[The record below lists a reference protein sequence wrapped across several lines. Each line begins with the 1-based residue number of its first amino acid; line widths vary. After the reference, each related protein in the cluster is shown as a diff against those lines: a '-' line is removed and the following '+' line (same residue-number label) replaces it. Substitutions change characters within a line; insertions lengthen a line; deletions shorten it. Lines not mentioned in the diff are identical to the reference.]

1 MGLPRTGELVRI
13 TGTLIQDDSDVS
25 LEVELSDTVN
35 TLHLEDIVNERVELV
50 RSSQPKRQLSQ
61 WFLPAMTWG
70 RRRARLTKP
79 FLEPGFVPR
88 PIPTSFPKHVTAPK
102 SLGIQENM
110 VRSRV
115 TGNDDWTSG
124 PTPNEFDEVQLFEP
138 VMTSVDSFGRIEFSE
153 PISRNG
159 GSTKSARRWLL
170 PILVGFGLV
179 AAIGTYLFT
188 RQDSE
193 LIIPLQSRSCVF
205 RVDNEVID
213 DSCFSFEFKGIK
225 RLVGI

>member
-1 MGLPRTGELVRI
+1 
-13 TGTLIQDDSDVS
+13 
-25 LEVELSDTVN
+25 
-35 TLHLEDIVNERVELV
+35 
-50 RSSQPKRQLSQ
+50 
-61 WFLPAMTWG
+61 
-70 RRRARLTKP
+70 
-79 FLEPGFVPR
+79 
-88 PIPTSFPKHVTAPK
+88 
-102 SLGIQENM
+102 M

-115 TGNDDWTSG
+115 AGNEDWTSG

-170 PILVGFGLV
+170 LFLVGIGLIS
-179 AAIGTYLFT
+179 AIGTYLFT

-205 RVDNEVID
+205 RIDNEVID
-213 DSCFSFEFKGIK
+213 DSCFSIEFKGIK
-225 RLVGI
+225 RLVRI